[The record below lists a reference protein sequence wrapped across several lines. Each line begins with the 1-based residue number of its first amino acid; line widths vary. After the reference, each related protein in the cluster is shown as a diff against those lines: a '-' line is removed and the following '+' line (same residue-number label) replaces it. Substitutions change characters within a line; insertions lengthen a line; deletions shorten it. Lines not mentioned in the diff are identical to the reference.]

1 MSLLNFIDISEELSQ
16 MAKAPATTKATVDNI
31 TEALQKL
38 GYIAIGK
45 DFDFS
50 KAKAKTFYFIPP
62 SARGKEILLYIPE
75 SYAKTQRPMVL
86 SDLAKKL
93 TKFKATF
100 KPQFG
105 GTTRP
110 AVSFTGSEIFINGK
124 MIAAK
129 GGKGNKG
136 NEFEDKMLSD
146 FEKYIDG
153 GYPFTSKN
161 YNYPEFMNEFINML
175 AKTKEKIKSV
185 SKVGQENTPR
195 PLGIS
200 GDQLYVSVRGAGRS
214 TKIGA
219 ALSDINVVTNKR
231 TMHLSLKYGSTV
243 TFMNS
248 GVGKFFPRDKFV
260 KGKQADFSDLPH
272 AMAIFRTFGIDPV
285 KFQKVFT
292 NYVEP
297 QPGEKKRKSEKE
309 IVEFKPDKLKMENL
323 IKTAIGYDYYLLHLD
338 NKNHIHIQEMTES
351 YLKTAST
358 LASDTIQIYY
368 PTKGSAKRVDMI
380 VMTKKFKL
388 KWNIRNKQSGIAPSH
403 IMCDYEF
410 L

>member
-1 MSLLNFIDISEELSQ
+1 
-16 MAKAPATTKATVDNI
+16 MAKAPASTKATVENVTD
-31 TEALQKL
+31 ALQKL
-38 GYIAIGK
+38 GYIAINK
-45 DFDFS
+45 TFDFS

-62 SARGKEILLYIPE
+62 STRGKEFLLYIPE
-75 SYAKTQRPMVL
+75 TYSKNDRPKVL
-86 SDLAKKL
+86 TEVAKKL
-93 TKFKATF
+93 VKLKATF

-110 AVSFTGSEIFINGK
+110 AVAFTGAEVFINGK

-136 NEFEDKMLSD
+136 NEFEDKLVVD
-146 FEKYIDG
+146 FENYIKSA
-153 GYPFTSKN
+153 YPFTAKN
-161 YNYPEFMNEFINML
+161 YNYPEFMKEFTDL
-175 AKTKEKIKSV
+175 LTKTKEKIKSAK
-185 SKVGQENTPR
+185 KVGQENTPR
-195 PLGIS
+195 PLGIT
-200 GDQLYVSVRGAGRS
+200 GDQLYVSVRGGTRQ
-214 TKIGA
+214 TKIGS

-231 TMHLSLKYGSTV
+231 TIHLSLKYGSTV

-248 GVGKFFPRDKFV
+248 GVGKFFPRDRFV

-272 AMAIFRTFGIDPV
+272 AMAIFKTFGIDPV
-285 KFQKVFT
+285 KFQNVFT

-297 QPGEKKRKSEKE
+297 NPDEKKRKSEKE
-309 IVEFKPDKLKMENL
+309 IIEFKPDKTKMENL

-351 YLKTAST
+351 YLRTAAT
-358 LASDTIQIYY
+358 LASETIQIYY
-368 PTKGSAKRVDMI
+368 PIKGSAKRVDMI
-380 VMTKKFKL
+380 VTTKKFKL

>member
-1 MSLLNFIDISEELSQ
+1 
-16 MAKAPATTKATVDNI
+16 MAAAVKVSVETV
-31 TEALQKL
+31 TEALEKL
-38 GYIAIGK
+38 GCVAISK
-45 DFDFS
+45 AFDFE
-50 KAKAKTFYFIPP
+50 KAKPKTFYFIPP
-62 SARGKEILLYIPE
+62 STRGKEFLLYIPD
-75 SYAKTQRPMVL
+75 SYSKAQRPQVL
-86 SDLAKKL
+86 TDFAKKL
-93 TKFKATF
+93 AKFKATF
-100 KPQFG
+100 VSTYNG
-105 GTTRP
+105 STRP
-110 AVSFTGSEIFINGK
+110 AITFGGSMIYVSGK

-129 GGKGNKG
+129 GGKNNKG
-136 NEFEDKMLSD
+136 NEFEDKLLAD
-146 FEKYIDG
+146 FVTYIETG
-153 GYPFTSKN
+153 APFNAKS
-161 YNYPEFMNEFINML
+161 YNYPEFMDQFLGIMS
-175 AKTKEKIKSV
+175 KTKETIKSAK
-185 SKVGQENTPR
+185 KVGQENTPR
-195 PLGIS
+195 PLGIT
-200 GDQLYVSVRGAGRS
+200 GDQLYVSVRGSGRA

-219 ALSDINVVTNKR
+219 ALSDINIVTNKR
-231 TMHLSLKYGSTV
+231 TIHLSCKYGSTV

-297 QPGEKKRKSEKE
+297 KPGEKKRKSEKE
-309 IVEFKPDKLKMENL
+309 IVEFKPDKTRMENL

-358 LASDTIQIYY
+358 LASDTIQIQY

-380 VMTKKFKL
+380 VTTKKFRL
-388 KWNIRNKQSGIAPSH
+388 KWNIRNKQAGIAPSH

>member
-1 MSLLNFIDISEELSQ
+1 
-16 MAKAPATTKATVDNI
+16 MAKAPATTKATVDNV
-31 TEALQKL
+31 TDALQKL
-38 GYIAIGK
+38 GYVAISK
-45 DFDFS
+45 TFDFS

-62 SARGKEILLYIPE
+62 SARGKEFLLYIPE
-75 SYAKTQRPMVL
+75 TYAKNQRPTVL
-86 SDLAKKL
+86 NDLAKKL
-93 TKFKATF
+93 PKLKAVF

-110 AVSFTGSEIFINGK
+110 AVAFTGSDIFINGK

-136 NEFEDKMLSD
+136 NEFEDKLVTD
-146 FEKYIDG
+146 FENYLTA
-153 GYPFTSKN
+153 GYPFTAKN
-161 YNYPEFMNEFINML
+161 YNYPEFMKQFTDML
-175 AKTKEKIKSV
+175 AASKEKIKSAK
-185 SKVGQENTPR
+185 KVGQENTPR
-195 PLGIS
+195 PLGIT
-200 GDQLYVSVRGAGRS
+200 GDQLYVSVRGAARS
-214 TKIGA
+214 TKIGS

-231 TMHLSLKYGSTV
+231 TIHLSLKYGSTV

-260 KGKQADFSDLPH
+260 KGKQADFSDLPY
-272 AMAIFRTFGIDPV
+272 AMAIFKTFGIDPV

-309 IVEFKPDKLKMENL
+309 IVEFKPDKTKMENL

-338 NKNHIHIQEMTES
+338 NKNHIHMQEMTES
-351 YLKTAST
+351 FLKTAST

-380 VMTKKFKL
+380 VTTKKFRL